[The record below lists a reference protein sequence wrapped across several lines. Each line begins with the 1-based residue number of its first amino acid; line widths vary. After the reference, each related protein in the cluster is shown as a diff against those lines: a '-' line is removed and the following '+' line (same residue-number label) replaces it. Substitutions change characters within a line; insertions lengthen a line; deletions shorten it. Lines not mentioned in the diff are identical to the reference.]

1 MALIRQI
8 YTEKKRAILAGAS
21 TILIIASLAAYAVFF
36 NPELFKPSEVTITGT
51 VTAPGVILNKIAFT
65 NTGCGTRNE
74 AVISS
79 IGETSGTYSISLGNE
94 YFYNVSIVWNN
105 REGTL
110 VEAEIGTLFL
120 DSFNKSLVR
129 DWVVQP

>member
-1 MALIRQI
+1 MVFKRLVD
-8 YTEKKRAILAGAS
+8 TEKKRAILAVVS
-21 TILIIASLAAYAVFF
+21 TALIIALLAAYAVFT
-36 NPELFKPSEVTITGT
+36 PGLFKPSEVTITGT

-79 IGETSGTYSISLGNE
+79 IGETSGTYTISLNND
-94 YFYNVSIVWNN
+94 YSYNVSIAWTNN
-105 REGTL
+105 EGTL
-110 VEAEIGTLFL
+110 VEAEIGTLIL
-120 DSFNKSLVR
+120 DSFNQSLVR